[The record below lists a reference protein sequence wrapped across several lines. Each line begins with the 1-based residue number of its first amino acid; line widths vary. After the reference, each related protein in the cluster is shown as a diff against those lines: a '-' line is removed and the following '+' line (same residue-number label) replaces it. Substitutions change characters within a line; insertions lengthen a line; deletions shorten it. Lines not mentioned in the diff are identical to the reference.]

1 VVATLPLLRVV
12 TANHVPVEGVAVLFI
27 GSEEVS
33 LPMPEGEARGSEVTL
48 KVSAGPRG
56 LEGAVNDA
64 PVGIVQ
70 FQSCQGFEG
79 VSEHGV
85 GCVPLGQNRDVG
97 TPGGIPP
104 GFPLA
109 ADVVVIAVLLIVV
122 EVELSVIE
130 PVPTAVALVRD
141 DEAGSEGDEVVDSL
155 ADEAVDD
162 GVESTVVLLAGCRVE
177 LSVGIALEAAEMR
190 EELDHP
196 VNDARVSLGEKR
208 LVVLLSTTLVIVNDP
223 DCGEIG
229 PVAAPVLSESAVPL
243 LELPGRV
250 WFLLSGTVAV
260 TVNSSGDGVTGNG
273 VIGAGV

>member
-1 VVATLPLLRVV
+1 
-12 TANHVPVEGVAVLFI
+12 VEGVAVLFSV
-27 GSEEVS
+27 SEEVS
-33 LPMPEGEARGSEVTL
+33 LAMPEGEGKGKGKEVTL

-56 LEGAVNDA
+56 LEGGVYDA

-109 ADVVVIAVLLIVV
+109 ADVIVIAVLLVAV
-122 EVELSVIE
+122 EVELSVIG
-130 PVPTAVALVRD
+130 PVPTAVALARVG
-141 DEAGSEGDEVVDSL
+141 EADSEGDEVVDSL
-155 ADEAVDD
+155 PDEAVDD
-162 GVESTVVLLAGCRVE
+162 GVESTVVLLACCWVE
-177 LSVGIALEAAEMR
+177 LSVGIALEAAETR
-190 EELDHP
+190 EELDQP
-196 VNDARVSLGEKR
+196 VNDAGVSLGEKS
-208 LVVLLSTTLVIVNDP
+208 LVVLLSTTMVIVSDP

-229 PVAAPVLSESAVPL
+229 LVAAPELSESAVPV

-260 TVNSSGDGVTGNG
+260 TVNSSGDGVTGKG